1 MTGGRKRRFC
11 KEGSLF
17 VAGRENAQS
26 QYCVHLAP
34 SSYWVLE
41 LPQEAKPKFM
51 MFYVHHTHSPR
62 AEFFI
67 VKHIYYIIDF
77 ALKGKSLVVSQPGK
91 FVLSPPFPFVFLFSS
106 MEVI

>member
-51 MFYVHHTHSPR
+51 MFYLIEVLI
-62 AEFFI
+62 FI
-67 VKHIYYIIDF
+67 
-77 ALKGKSLVVSQPGK
+77 SLMTNDK
-91 FVLSPPFPFVFLFSS
+91 DHLF
-106 MEVI
+106 M

>member
-34 SSYWVLE
+34 SSYWALE
-41 LPQEAKPKFM
+41 LPREAEPKFM
-51 MFYVHHTHSPR
+51 MFYVHHTRPPN
-62 AEFFI
+62 AEFLI

-91 FVLSPPFPFVFLFSS
+91 FILSPPFPLLFLFSN